1 MKIVFL
7 GNSLTEG
14 SYGGSYV
21 KALRDKYP
29 QHELINSG
37 KGGNTVLNLLDRLEN
52 DALAHNPDGV
62 FVMAGGNDAISYS
75 QPKTRIYY
83 EQVQDI
89 PDGVVTPDQFSQVYR
104 EILETLRL
112 NFIQTWVGLPPAEY
126 NPAVIEAQ
134 QQYNQLAADA
144 ARAIGVMTL
153 NLMPHFKPDSI
164 PQRPPLDLAF
174 IQEIGRRSQR
184 GWSDYETAR
193 QENEFTYTFDG
204 LHLLPESA
212 EKIAQLIGEFL
223 RL

>member
-14 SYGGSYV
+14 SYGGNYV
-21 KALRDKYP
+21 SALREMYP
-29 QHELINSG
+29 DQELINSG
-37 KGGNTVLNLLDRLEN
+37 KGGNTILNLHDRLDDDVLTHKP
-52 DALAHNPDGV
+52 DAV

-83 EQVQDI
+83 EQVQKV
-89 PDGVVTPDQFSQVYR
+89 PAGMVTPDQFSQIYR

-112 NFIQTWVGLPPAEY
+112 NFIQTWVSLPPAEY
-126 NPAVIEAQ
+126 NPAVVEAQ

-144 ARAIGVMTL
+144 ARSIGVKTL
-153 NLMPHFKPDSI
+153 DLMARFKPDDI
-164 PQRPPLDLAF
+164 PDRPALDLAF

-184 GWSDYETAR
+184 GWSDYEATR
-193 QENEFTYTFDG
+193 QEQDFTYTFDG

-212 EKIAQLIGEFL
+212 KKMAQLIGEFL
-223 RL
+223 PL